1 MERNLRMKIESE
13 DIDLE
18 TLLSSSYFSIPRFQ
32 RPYSW
37 TDENIQ
43 DLWDDVVT
51 AGGDDYF
58 IGSMVVYKRG
68 KQSFGVVDGQQR
80 LTTLTVFLCILRDTL
95 SALGEED
102 LAAGIHQLVERRNRS
117 NENEYVLQTQTS
129 FPFLQDR
136 ILKFGEPEL
145 DNVVEMVEEQ
155 ALRTAFDSLQKKV
168 TSVVKAVDTDAS
180 IPEAEKP
187 EEKVLRVVAIRDA
200 VLNLKLIFVKLENE
214 EDAYLIF
221 ETLNTRGKDLALSDL
236 VKTHFT
242 KNLKVTSTVDA
253 VKEKWG
259 AMMQTIHD
267 SSSDITSDAFIY
279 HFWASRYEAIPQ
291 KKLYPAIKKAI
302 NEKNATSYLNYLV
315 QDSIYYRSIHEPAY
329 LWDINEVR
337 VSRSLAAIQLFRL
350 VQPTPAL
357 LSLVRAYKEGKIKV
371 KKLVEAVEAIE
382 NFHFSFTAVTSSR
395 SSGGISGMY
404 SAFARRLFE
413 AADSQAAAIE
423 IKNLIAKLRDR
434 VPPYDEFVAS
444 FRQIGFTN
452 ANSKQKNLVRYIL
465 RKFAVE
471 DNFKFAV
478 DFDELT
484 IEHFEP
490 QVSIGAEPW
499 TAGIVGQLGNLF
511 FLDPD
516 MNGKLGTKP
525 FSEKMQLLQD
535 GGFSVPSDIFSASKW
550 DPESVIA
557 HTDSMAKVA
566 YNDIW
571 RI

>member
-1 MERNLRMKIESE
+1 MKIESE

-43 DLWDDVVT
+43 DLWDDVMS
-51 AGGDDYF
+51 AGGEDYF

-80 LTTLTVFLCILRDTL
+80 LTTLTVFLCILRDEL
-95 SALGEED
+95 AELGQVN
-102 LAAGIHQLVERRNRS
+102 LAAGVHQLVERRNRI

-129 FPFLQDR
+129 FPFLQEK
-136 ILKFGEPEL
+136 ILRFGEPEL
-145 DNVVEMVEEQ
+145 NDIVEMAEEQ
-155 ALRTAFDSLQKKV
+155 ALRAAYDSLRKKV
-168 TSVVKAVDTDAS
+168 KSAIKAVDDDDS
-180 IPEAEKP
+180 VPEAEKP
-187 EEKVLRVVAIRDA
+187 ETKVSRVVAIRDA

-242 KNLKVTSTVDA
+242 KNLKVTNTVDA

-259 AMMQTIHD
+259 TVMRTIHD
-267 SSSDITSDAFIY
+267 SSADITSDAYIY
-279 HFWASRYEAIPQ
+279 HFWASRYDAIPQ
-291 KKLYPAIKKAI
+291 KKLYPVIKKAI
-302 NEKNATSYLNYLV
+302 NEKNASSYLNALV
-315 QDSIYYRSIHEPAY
+315 QDSTYYRAIHEPAY
-329 LWDINEVR
+329 LWTINEAK

-357 LSLVRAYKEGKIKV
+357 LSLVRAYKAKKIKLG
-371 KKLVEAVEAIE
+371 KLVEALEAIE
-382 NFHFSFTAVTSSR
+382 KFHFAFTAVTSSR

-413 AADSQAAAIE
+413 SADSQAAALE
-423 IKNLIAKLRDR
+423 IKALISKLRDR
-434 VPPYDEFVAS
+434 VPPYDEFQAS
-444 FRQIGFTN
+444 FRQIGYTN
-452 ANSKQKNLVRYIL
+452 SNSKQKNLVRYIL
-465 RKFAVE
+465 RKFAVNE
-471 DNFKFAV
+471 NFKFEV

-490 QVSIGAEPW
+490 QLSIGKGDW
-499 TAGIVGQLGNLF
+499 TDANVGQLGNLF
-511 FLDPD
+511 FLDPH
-516 MNGKLGTKP
+516 MNGKLDTKP
-525 FSEKMQLLQD
+525 YDEKIKLLKN
-535 GGFSVPSDIFSASKW
+535 GNFSAPDSILNASIW
-550 DPESVIA
+550 DINAAAA
-557 HTDSMAKVA
+557 HTDAMAEAA
-566 YNDIW
+566 YTKIW
-571 RI
+571 QI